1 MYNTSSSLY
10 KSIRLIKINVKSNND
25 NSNGNNK

>member
-10 KSIRLIKINVKSNND
+10 KSICLTKINVKSNND
-25 NSNGNNK
+25 NNNGNNQ